1 MNEYIYSFHAPHN
14 FTKIA
19 DIGVYGQTACCHG
32 TDRQLKAEEAMAFLH
47 FAVSYLLSSVVGS
60 MVPNFPSSLI
70 FADSFT
76 FHI

>member
-1 MNEYIYSFHAPHN
+1 MIKAV
-14 FTKIA
+14 A
-19 DIGVYGQTACCHG
+19 DVGVSGQIACCHRM
-32 TDRQLKAEEAMAFLH
+32 DRQLKAEEHMAFIH
-47 FAVSYLLSSVVGS
+47 FAVSYLLSSVVGN

>member
-1 MNEYIYSFHAPHN
+1 MVKAVVDVS
-14 FTKIA
+14 
-19 DIGVYGQTACCHG
+19 VSGQTACCHRM
-32 TDRQLKAEEAMAFLH
+32 DRQLKAEENMAFIQ
-47 FAVSYLLSSVVGS
+47 FAVSYLLSYIVGS